1 MNSIFNR
8 KRLIENAVEVNI
20 FYKRYRKMTKID
32 MIKEQKW
39 NIILEMLRFAY
50 YNSEIDQNKRGKE
63 NKMSKG
69 MWEVVEKKI
78 EKTRVVKVEG
88 RREKT
93 TRRRKQEE
101 NE

>member
-32 MIKEQKW
+32 MIREQKW
-39 NIILEMLRFAY
+39 NVILEMPRFAY
-50 YNSEIDQNKRGKE
+50 HNSEIDQNRRGKE
-63 NKMSKG
+63 NKMSRG
-69 MWEVVEKKI
+69 MWEVMEKKI
-78 EKTRVVKVEG
+78 EKTRVAKVEG

-93 TRRRKQEE
+93 TRRRK
-101 NE
+101 

>member
-1 MNSIFNR
+1 
-8 KRLIENAVEVNI
+8 
-20 FYKRYRKMTKID
+20 
-32 MIKEQKW
+32 
-39 NIILEMLRFAY
+39 
-50 YNSEIDQNKRGKE
+50 
-63 NKMSKG
+63 MSRG